1 MIKIKKTLHHFYS
14 EKDIKK
20 EYKFWKT
27 QLVPQFNEDTSIKLG
42 PIKSEFKKEE
52 IIQEPIQL
60 PEKDMEWVLIDITN
74 EDELKKVYNFL
85 LEFYYE
91 VEEYK
96 EQYSYE
102 FLKWQFTP
110 IKTKNKNSHKNIL
123 LSIQKNKKII
133 AFFSGLPM
141 KLSVYGVELL
151 VYNISFLCID
161 SNYRHKRLAELM
173 FKEMFRRTYLENVFQ
188 NIFVSK
194 LLIPKPFAECTYY
207 YKGLN
212 YLRHKNKKKK
222 IEDIKNNASHTF
234 RLMKKKDIKGVG
246 KLISDSQ
253 KKFKI
258 YSIFSEEEVEHWFI
272 PIKDVI
278 YSFVKEDQNGNITD
292 FTSFYV
298 INALRDKY
306 QEKWCYIY
314 FNIATSIS
322 SEELFENSLILA
334 KQNGINFYICNS
346 INNYESLC
354 KKFKFN
360 SNIEEEGTYG
370 SLKYYFNNFICPETE
385 AKDISVILI

>member
-1 MIKIKKTLHHFYS
+1 
-14 EKDIKK
+14 
-20 EYKFWKT
+20 
-27 QLVPQFNEDTSIKLG
+27 
-42 PIKSEFKKEE
+42 
-52 IIQEPIQL
+52 
-60 PEKDMEWVLIDITN
+60 
-74 EDELKKVYNFL
+74 
-85 LEFYYE
+85 
-91 VEEYK
+91 
-96 EQYSYE
+96 
-102 FLKWQFTP
+102 
-110 IKTKNKNSHKNIL
+110 
-123 LSIQKNKKII
+123 
-133 AFFSGLPM
+133 M

-161 SNYRHKRLAELM
+161 SNYRHKRLAEIM

-194 LLIPKPFAECTYY
+194 LLIPKPFAECSYY
-207 YKGLN
+207 YKDLN
-212 YLRHKNKKKK
+212 YLAHKNEKKK
-222 IEDIKNNASHTF
+222 IEEIKSNKSYNF
-234 RLMKKKDIKGVG
+234 RLMEKRDVKSVC

-298 INALRDKY
+298 TNTLWDKY

-334 KQNGINFYICNS
+334 KQNGINFYICIN
-346 INNYESLC
+346 INNYENLC